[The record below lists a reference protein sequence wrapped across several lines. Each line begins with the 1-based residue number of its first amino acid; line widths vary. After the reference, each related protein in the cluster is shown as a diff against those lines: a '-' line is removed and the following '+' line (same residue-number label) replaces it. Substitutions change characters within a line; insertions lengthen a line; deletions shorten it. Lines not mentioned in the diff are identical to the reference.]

1 MDDKKRIQL
10 EEYYNHFCE
19 DKRLDSR
26 HGNIEFVI
34 SMKYIKKYLDMTGKA
49 PADIK
54 IADIGAGP
62 GRYAIPLAKEGY
74 DVTAIDLSPNNIGLM
89 KHKSDLVKASLGNAL
104 DLKLPND
111 TFDLCLLFGPLYH
124 LNSRNDKLKALSEA
138 KRITKPGGTI
148 MAAYVMNEYA
158 VLTYGIAE
166 GHILEALGSGEL
178 DEAFHVTDRDEN
190 LYSFVRLEDI
200 DSLNAESGLIRQM
213 IFSPDGPANH
223 MRIQVNRLTTAQ
235 YEAFIRYQM
244 SVCERPD
251 LLGASAHTVDVLK
264 KPAKKADI

>member
-26 HGNIEFVI
+26 HGNIEYVI
-34 SMKYIKKYLDMTGKA
+34 SMKYIKKYLDMSGKA
-49 PADIK
+49 PSDIK

-62 GRYAIPLAKEGY
+62 GRYAIPLANEGY
-74 DVTAIDLSPNNIGLM
+74 DVTAIDLSPNNVGLM
-89 KHKSDLVKASLGNAL
+89 KHKSGLVKASLGNAL
-104 DLKLPND
+104 DLKLPDD

-124 LNSRNDKLKALSEA
+124 LNSKEDKLRALSEA
-138 KRITKPGGTI
+138 KRITRPGGII
-148 MAAYVMNEYA
+148 MVAYVMNEYA

-166 GHILEALGSGEL
+166 GHILEAIETGEL
-178 DEAFHVTDRDEN
+178 SEDFHVTDRAEN

-200 DSLNAESGLIRQM
+200 DRLNAASGLKRQL

-223 MRIQVNRLTTAQ
+223 MRIQINRLTDEQ

-244 SVCERPD
+244 CVCERKD

-264 KPAKKADI
+264 KPAEKACI